1 MCKTFHLSFSEQDG
15 IIAWADSDIY
25 EQFSGP
31 AMLKGD
37 FWKIALGR
45 RVELDEDDLDGSM
58 FIEGLLEDILLYP
71 PEWST
76 MKEYRNEGWETIEES
91 PGIWIT
97 RLISARI
104 MGDSDSESE
113 NSNAEELEKRP
124 PELWDSIV
132 MYEQLLDAPPT
143 PDTGPVI
150 TLDGY
155 ELSDEDEKSG
165 DSDVEMMDDSGE
177 TWKAGVPDAVWAS
190 ESDEDE
196 VVVSDNDASDLDDAD
211 SDFDSDEDLSGDEEV
226 VKKL

>member
-1 MCKTFHLSFSEQDG
+1 MFDINPSASAPSLGYHNCAEEFRALLQRGATRLMCKTFHLSFSEQDG

-45 RVELDEDDLDGSM
+45 HIELDEDDLDGSM

-113 NSNAEELEKRP
+113 NRNAEELEKRP
-124 PELWDSIV
+124 PELWDSII
-132 MYEQLLDAPPT
+132 MYEQLLPHPT
-143 PDTGPVI
+143 LVPSSLWMGMSFPMRMRSLGI
-150 TLDGY
+150 LTLR
-155 ELSDEDEKSG
+155 
-165 DSDVEMMDDSGE
+165 
-177 TWKAGVPDAVWAS
+177 
-190 ESDEDE
+190 
-196 VVVSDNDASDLDDAD
+196 
-211 SDFDSDEDLSGDEEV
+211 
-226 VKKL
+226 